1 MFCRCTI
8 IFLCNIC
15 PLDFMVNE
23 TKSWPKRKRKGKLPF
38 LFLAN
43 RRSFPWFFFFSLA
56 YYTDLSLSLSFFFEQ
71 LIYLSLYSLRFV
83 SLSNYLCLLIL
94 ILYCTNFPQINLVYT
109 FGLGTL
115 IWIVLISV
123 LDQFVRKH
131 GFGRD
136 RATER
141 ATGVVG
147 RRAVESGRWSEPGG
161 SDRVQGRLPGDYGL
175 LPRDLPL
182 RRAVSSRAA
191 TNGRSSPPKL
201 RQLHRK
207 LRSFFFFFDLLFWK
221 SCGFD

>member
-1 MFCRCTI
+1 MKPKVDQKEKEKENYHFCSLQI
-8 IFLCNIC
+8 E
-15 PLDFMVNE
+15 D
-23 TKSWPKRKRKGKLPF
+23 PF
-38 LFLAN
+38 LG
-43 RRSFPWFFFFSLA
+43 FFFFFPWLITLRSI
-56 YYTDLSLSLSFFFEQ
+56 SLSFFFEQ

-123 LDQFVRKH
+123 LDRFVRKH

-161 SDRVQGRLPGDYGL
+161 SDRLQGRLPGDYGL
-175 LPRDLPL
+175 LPRDLPI
-182 RRAVSSRAA
+182 RRAFSSRAA
-191 TNGRSSPPKL
+191 THGRSSPPKL